1 MHIRIIVTFTISVAA
16 QLLGTAMLP
25 LTKGLTRPVPT
36 LVGALGFL
44 IGTGLMARLVNN
56 GVNLSVLVPLV
67 SAAVPLA
74 SIAMGVLL
82 FGDTPSVPKLA
93 LLLAACGLIGFAT
106 KL

>member
-1 MHIRIIVTFTISVAA
+1 VLI
-16 QLLGTAMLP
+16 P
-25 LTKGLTRPVPT
+25 L
-36 LVGALGFL
+36 
-44 IGTGLMARLVNN
+44 I
-56 GVNLSVLVPLV
+56 

-93 LLLAACGLIGFAT
+93 LLLAACGLIGFAS